1 MAAAQRVL
9 GGSMPPPST
18 RSWPSSLAD
27 DYANPN
33 IRTAHLR
40 KDLLLFLQ
48 AARGLGLETM
58 GLDGLKALL

>member
-1 MAAAQRVL
+1 
-9 GGSMPPPST
+9 MPPPST

-40 KDLLLFLQ
+40 KHLLLFIQ
-48 AARGLGLETM
+48 TAKGLGLETM